1 MELSDAELDADADV
15 VTEAALNA
23 ARQQGARRMLE
34 WFGLEHLTTEQAVAA
49 LMRRDLDDP
58 HYRLLGVL
66 EQQWALA
73 VARIAERATRP
84 GPAATDSLA
93 VADARDRGVTW
104 AAIAAEFDITS
115 QAAHGRYKAG
125 GARGGRRGPQRG
137 DGSEPTYR

>member
-1 MELSDAELDADADV
+1 MELSDAELDADADA

-23 ARQQGARRMLE
+23 ARLQGARRLLA
-34 WFGLEHLTTEQAVAA
+34 WFGLDHLTAEQAVAA
-49 LMRRDLDDP
+49 LMRRDPADP

-66 EQQWALA
+66 EQQWVLV

-84 GPAATDSLA
+84 GPAAADSLA

-125 GARGGRRGPQRG
+125 GTRGGRRGPQRSG
-137 DGSEPTYR
+137 EPNP

>member
-1 MELSDAELDADADV
+1 MELSDAELDADADAV
-15 VTEAALNA
+15 IEAALNA
-23 ARQQGARRMLE
+23 ARLQGARRLLA
-34 WFGLEHLTTEQAVAA
+34 WFGLDHLTAEQAVAA
-49 LMRRDLDDP
+49 LMRRDPADP

-66 EQQWALA
+66 ERQWVLV
-73 VARIAERATRP
+73 VARIAERAARP

-125 GARGGRRGPQRG
+125 GARGGRRGPQRSG
-137 DGSEPTYR
+137 EPNP